1 MPSYEEVSPMSDDQ
15 RRQDDSYFALDASAG
30 LYHEPQADGVP
41 YDEELEPFSREH
53 QKQARR

>member
-1 MPSYEEVSPMSDDQ
+1 MSDDQ

-53 QKQARR
+53 QKQARRKLS